1 MRLTQNEIEII
12 KNEINKFIKADVYIF
27 GSRLNDN
34 LKGGDVDIFISPKE
48 KISVKKEIKL
58 KPLIKETLEEKLF
71 LPVDIVFDK
80 KNRLIDKE
88 AKKGVLI

>member
-58 KPLIKETLEEKLF
+58 KLLIKETLEEKLF